1 MWETAWKN
9 MASDEQCVPQP
20 SLWIHICSRQK
31 PGAQKHGFKQAH
43 LTIQSRAVRMHW
55 DQWLCHMESLHF
67 EEFRKS
73 SISWREGAALGHQ
86 TSMVWKGLEGK
97 IRHVHN

>member
-67 EEFRKS
+67 EEFRK
-73 SISWREGAALGHQ
+73 IIHF
-86 TSMVWKGLEGK
+86 LEGK
-97 IRHVHN
+97 CSFGASNISGMERSRREDQACA